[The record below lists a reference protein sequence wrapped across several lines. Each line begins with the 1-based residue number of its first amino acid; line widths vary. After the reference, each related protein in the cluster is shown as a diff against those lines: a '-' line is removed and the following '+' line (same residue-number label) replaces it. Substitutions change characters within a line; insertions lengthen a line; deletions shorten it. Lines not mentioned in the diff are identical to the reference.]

1 MAAVTITGGASST
14 AYVNIVANCGFV
26 TEGTATL
33 SGVGS
38 ISLNGI
44 LEQLVSTNLIGEASI
59 KAIGV
64 LENDHITIREV
75 IDEILL
81 LWGIESS
88 SLAKEVVRNQAVNE
102 INAAL
107 QLINSQAKELDY
119 LNRTT
124 RTYTLSEHTE
134 SVELQSDVQNVEG
147 PVRWVRPGVVVS
159 RISTS
164 SPYKWT
170 LDFSGVYG
178 GYSQIT
184 FSAGGQSGVFSAY
197 ILDGS
202 GNRAWPSGVSGEVV
216 NDTARTDFKID
227 IPGLLAIS
235 EGLSTV
241 SPGEVIISGSWPH
254 YEFEY
259 LGSAGPISL
268 SASDNT
274 LLKSKT
280 NLRPLAS
287 RDQLDNY
294 RNLFGS
300 YQAGIPEYFFVN
312 RTKNGSAENTNIKI
326 EIRPQSDLGSG
337 IGPGNL
343 EVDVTVE
350 PKHFFWEDYA
360 KSTPIPLPHKYVES
374 LFLPIVRYRAT
385 VSHYYVGTQGADAL
399 QANYQAALA
408 QFGMID
414 PQIQE
419 VEEIEQ
425 R

>member
-1 MAAVTITGGASST
+1 MAAVTITDGASST
-14 AYVNIVANCGFV
+14 AYVTIVANGGFV

-44 LEQLVSTNLIGEASI
+44 LEHLVGTNLIGEASI

-64 LENDHITIREV
+64 LENDHITILEV

-88 SLAKEVVRNQAVNE
+88 SLAKEVIRNQAVNE

-147 PVRWVRPGVVVS
+147 PVRWVRPGVIVS
-159 RISTS
+159 KISTT

-170 LDFSGVYG
+170 LDFSGSYG
-178 GYSQIT
+178 GYSTIS
-184 FSAGGQSGVFSAY
+184 FALGGQSGSFTAHV
-197 ILDGS
+197 LDSS
-202 GNRAWPSGVSGEVV
+202 GNFAWPVGKSGEAV
-216 NDTARTDFKID
+216 NDTGRTDFKID
-227 IPGLLAIS
+227 IPGLLAAI
-235 EGLSTV
+235 EALSTV
-241 SPGEVIISGSWPH
+241 TPGDVIIFGSWPI
-254 YEFEY
+254 YEVE
-259 LGSAGPISL
+259 LTSSSGSESL
-268 SASDNT
+268 TANDGN
-274 LLKSKT
+274 LLKGKT

-294 RNLFGS
+294 QNLFGS
-300 YQAGIPEYFFVN
+300 YRGGIPEYFFVN

-326 EIRPQSDLGSG
+326 EIRPQSDLGNG
-337 IGPGNL
+337 VAPGNL

-374 LFLPIVRYRAT
+374 LLLPIVRYRST
-385 VSHYYVGTQGADAL
+385 ISHYYVGTQGTDAL